1 MRSAGLESSATSFS
15 LSTHQA
21 NTEQYQRR
29 ADEAENFVN
38 ESQMPE
44 ATPPE
49 DGRSEQIPPQ
59 GQPAPQEAS
68 PQQEVDSPQ
77 EETPPQSE
85 EESDTQQ
92 EESQSRDVGGN
103 LDVRA

>member
-1 MRSAGLESSATSFS
+1 MRSAGLENSVTSFS

-49 DGRSEQIPPQ
+49 DGRAEQVP
-59 GQPAPQEAS
+59 PQEAN

>member
-1 MRSAGLESSATSFS
+1 MRSAGLENSVTSFS

-38 ESQMPE
+38 ESQTPE

-59 GQPAPQEAS
+59 GQPA
-68 PQQEVDSPQ
+68 PQ

>member
-1 MRSAGLESSATSFS
+1 MRSAGLENSVTSFS

-21 NTEQYQRR
+21 NNEQYQRR

-38 ESQMPE
+38 ESQAPE
-44 ATPPE
+44 APPPE
-49 DGRSEQIPPQ
+49 EGRSEQVPPQ
-59 GQPAPQEAS
+59 ETN

-77 EETPPQSE
+77 AEAPPQPE

-92 EESQSRDVGGN
+92 EESQSRDIGDN

>member
-1 MRSAGLESSATSFS
+1 MRSACLENSVTSFS

-49 DGRSEQIPPQ
+49 DGRSEQVP
-59 GQPAPQEAS
+59 PQEAN

>member
-1 MRSAGLESSATSFS
+1 MRSAGLENSVTSFS

-21 NTEQYQRR
+21 NAEQYQRR

-38 ESQMPE
+38 ESQTPE

-49 DGRSEQIPPQ
+49 DGRSEQVP
-59 GQPAPQEAS
+59 PQEAS

>member
-1 MRSAGLESSATSFS
+1 MRSAGLENSATSFS

-49 DGRSEQIPPQ
+49 DGRSEQVP
-59 GQPAPQEAS
+59 PQEAN

-85 EESDTQQ
+85 EES
-92 EESQSRDVGGN
+92 QSRDVGGN

>member
-1 MRSAGLESSATSFS
+1 MRSAGLENSVTSFS

-21 NTEQYQRR
+21 NNEQYQRR
-29 ADEAENFVN
+29 ADEAENFVD
-38 ESQMPE
+38 ESQAPE
-44 ATPPE
+44 APPPE
-49 DGRSEQIPPQ
+49 EGRSEQVPPQ
-59 GQPAPQEAS
+59 ETN

-77 EETPPQSE
+77 AEAPPQPE

-92 EESQSRDVGGN
+92 EESQSRDIGDN